1 MLRFTPVCIVQEFC
15 YCQPLQ
21 NMIKPMMKKLELLDF
36 ALCEYLDK
44 KRTQFGRLYFTSNEE
59 LIELLG
65 N

>member
-1 MLRFTPVCIVQEFC
+1 
-15 YCQPLQ
+15 
-21 NMIKPMMKKLELLDF
+21 MIKPMMKKLELLDF